1 MFVYQN
7 KDKQICVTFADNKP
21 VENPEY
27 VIAIDAENK
36 ALYMVS
42 GEIAPMPE
50 DDVVEVTES
59 VDEDAGE
66 ELNTELPVDETDE
79 EEPTVEGEE

>member
-42 GEIAPMPE
+42 GEIAPMLE
-50 DDVVEVTES
+50 DDVAEVTES

-79 EEPTVEGEE
+79 EEPVVEGEE